1 MGTAY
6 KRSRLWIDSPLQLRL
21 LLRLVCY
28 FVVYSVTLCH
38 VAFLYEVMAN
48 LPDAMARGMWA
59 LYVEFFG
66 RQQPFLIACIAVLPI
81 LLYDMLKF
89 SHRIA
94 GPLYRCKK
102 TMDAMTA
109 GKPVAEFKPRQHD
122 LLRDLIQS
130 FNALIRKWNASNGP
144 GVTNAATEESSVE
157 TLPEESAPA
166 AAANSG
172 AAT

>member
-1 MGTAY
+1 MV
-6 KRSRLWIDSPLQLRL
+6 I
-21 LLRLVCY
+21 Y
-28 FVVYSVTLCH
+28 FLVYSVTLCH

-48 LPDAMARGMWA
+48 LPDALARGMWA

-66 RQQPFLIACIAVLPI
+66 RQQPFLIACLAVLPI

-109 GKPVAEFKPRQHD
+109 GKAVTEFQPRQHD

-130 FNALIRKWNASNGP
+130 FNALIRKWNAKHGAVANP
-144 GVTNAATEESSVE
+144 AKDESSME
-157 TLPEESAPA
+157 TLLEQDAPA
-166 AAANSG
+166 AAANSS